1 MQKLV
6 HALHAGRGA
15 SRSGLHWPGRLG
27 AGEPSGHQE
36 VREENQFLV
45 PGAPKLN
52 GAEEPGGTS
61 GKGEDVEVRGSARG
75 CEWRGWGWEPG
86 WVVSLCELEELPES
100 LSFLVFK
107 IIRRVTSALPPSGVR
122 MALEKSSVLFR
133 CQGLLKGATSHLA
146 CCWSAPPPPVP
157 KDASRGEGGG

>member
-1 MQKLV
+1 MS
-6 HALHAGRGA
+6 GGDGDGNRG
-15 SRSGLHWPGRLG
+15 
-27 AGEPSGHQE
+27 
-36 VREENQFLV
+36 
-45 PGAPKLN
+45 
-52 GAEEPGGTS
+52 T
-61 GKGEDVEVRGSARG
+61 
-75 CEWRGWGWEPG
+75 G

-100 LSFLVFK
+100 LSFLVLK